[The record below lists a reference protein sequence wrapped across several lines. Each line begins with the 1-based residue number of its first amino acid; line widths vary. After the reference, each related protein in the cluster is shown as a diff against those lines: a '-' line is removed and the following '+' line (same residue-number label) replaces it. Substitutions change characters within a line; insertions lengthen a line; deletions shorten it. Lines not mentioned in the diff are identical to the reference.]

1 MVPKHLQRRYIAY
14 YRVSTDRQGRSGLG
28 LEAQEAAV
36 EGFLKRTGG
45 TLLKAFTEIQSGKD
59 DDREQ
64 LHAALR
70 LCHLSHSTLLIAKLD
85 RLSRN
90 AAFLLQLQ
98 QSGVRFVAA
107 DMPEANETIVGFL
120 AVMAQAERQA
130 ISDRTKAALAAAK
143 ARGVVLGN
151 PKLKPGTRGT
161 AAHANA
167 QHVANADA
175 RAGKLAEIIR
185 QARESGCESLREIA
199 GYLNEMGVTTARG
212 SVWTATAV
220 SRVLDRIDRAA

>member
-1 MVPKHLQRRYIAY
+1 MVPKHLQRRYVAY
-14 YRVSTDRQGRSGLG
+14 FRVSTDRQGRSGLG
-28 LEAQEAAV
+28 LEAQRASVEA
-36 EGFLKRTGG
+36 FLRRTDG
-45 TLLKAFTEIQSGKD
+45 TLLKSFTEIQSGKD
-59 DDREQ
+59 DDRQQ
-64 LHAALR
+64 LQAALR
-70 LCHLSHSTLLIAKLD
+70 LCALSHATLLIAKLD

-98 QSGVRFVAA
+98 QSGVRFLAA

-143 ARGVVLGN
+143 ARGVRLGN
-151 PKLKPGTRGT
+151 PRLKAGNRQS

-167 QHVANADA
+167 QHVAKADE
-175 RAGKLAEIIR
+175 RASRLAEIIG
-185 QARESGCESLREIA
+185 QARASGCESLREIA

-212 SVWTATAV
+212 STWTAVAV
-220 SRVLDRIDRAA
+220 SRLLDRIDRAA